1 MPLTEKGSEILSN
14 MEKTYGSEE
23 KAKSVFYAS
32 RNAGTIS
39 GVDSAR
45 PDTNDA
51 LSKCAAALDSVSK
64 RIDSLLIRQRTGHEK
79 SRHDGRN
86 DAVNSELKELPKR
99 ARRRATAGEEMSR
112 QLSLFDA

>member
-1 MPLTEKGSEILSN
+1 MPLTSKGQEILAN

-32 RNAGTIS
+32 RNAGKIT

-51 LSKCAAALDSVSK
+51 LRKCADALEALGK
-64 RIDSLLIRQRTGHEK
+64 RMDSLLIRQRTGHER
-79 SRHDGRN
+79 SLHDERK
-86 DAVNSELKELPKR
+86 DSEQEVKELPKR
-99 ARRRATAGEEMSR
+99 TGRRTLVSE
-112 QLSLFDA
+112 QLNFDL